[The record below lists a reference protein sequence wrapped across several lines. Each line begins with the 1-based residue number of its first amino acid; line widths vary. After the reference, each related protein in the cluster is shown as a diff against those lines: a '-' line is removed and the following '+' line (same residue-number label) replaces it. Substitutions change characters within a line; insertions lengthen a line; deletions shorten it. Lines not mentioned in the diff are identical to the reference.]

1 MYLEKR
7 LPSLDVPT
15 GVIDAVVTML
25 TLMQIMRQKQRK
37 LDARLRE
44 EKDRIEARIKKAH
57 KIKQYDYRWYQSEVS
72 RLYDPVHKRI
82 TEEQLNKLID
92 LELIKR
98 LSMPQK

>member
-25 TLMQIMRQKQRK
+25 TLMQIITRKQRK

-44 EKDRIEARIKKAH
+44 EKDKIEAQIKNGH

-72 RLYDPVHKRI
+72 RLYDPVQKRI
-82 TEEQLNKLID
+82 K
-92 LELIKR
+92 
-98 LSMPQK
+98 